1 MADAVGT
8 TTQASDLQMDFM
20 NLLVTQLKHQNPL
33 EPMDN
38 QDMSAQLAQFSQLEQ
53 LEEMNGSFGQ
63 VLESMQ
69 RGYAGSLIGKDIS
82 FNAELSDG
90 SLESTSGAVEE
101 VIMDADGEIELVIG
115 DQNISLSDVLSVR
128 E

>member
-53 LEEMNGSFGQ
+53 LEEMNGSFSQ

-82 FNAELSDG
+82 FNAKVSDG
-90 SLESTSGAVEE
+90 SLESASGEVEE
-101 VIMDADGEIELVIG
+101 VVMDSGGEITLVIG
-115 DQNISLSDVLSVR
+115 DQNISLMDVLSVR